1 MKGRLMWRWLG
12 SLLLVVA
19 APTHSVAQEGSQ
31 VWVHLLEPADGQQV
45 IGEVELVADVL
56 AERPIADVAFFVDG
70 RPVGSLT
77 AAPFRLRL
85 DLGLENRPHV
95 IEVVATDDAGRQA
108 RHRVET
114 AMVPLGSRYEVDLKQ
129 LYVTVTRDGARVR
142 NLDRDDFTVLD
153 DGRRQELI
161 TFENGDVPFTA
172 ALLIDASASM
182 YGAKLEAARAGAASF
197 IKGMRELDESK
208 VTVFS
213 DVIQNTTPFSG
224 NPEVLMAGLTN
235 ALGQGGTAVN
245 DNLYVALRLLENRQ
259 GRRLVVLLSD
269 GIDSHSAL
277 GGAEV
282 LEAVRRSEAMVFWIR
297 LLEGNER
304 ADDPEPQMASAWQMP
319 EDYRRRANA
328 LRELVDLSGGRIIPV
343 RSTTEIEPVFIEILR
358 ELREQYALGYYP
370 DVQSRDGSWHR
381 LKVRVDRPGA
391 EARTHRGYLNF

>member
-1 MKGRLMWRWLG
+1 MTQWLG
-12 SLLLVVA
+12 PLLLVTATLTQAGA
-19 APTHSVAQEGSQ
+19 AQTGQ
-31 VWVHLLEPADGQQV
+31 VWVNLLEPADGQEV
-45 IGEVELVADVL
+45 IGEVELVADAL
-56 AERPIADVAFFVDG
+56 AELPIKEVVFFVDG

-77 AAPFRLRL
+77 AAPFRLRV

-95 IEVVATDDAGRQA
+95 IEVLATDTEGRQG

-114 AMVPLGSRYEVDLKQ
+114 AAVPLGSRYDVDLKQ
-129 LYVTVTRDGARVR
+129 LYVTVTRDGERVR
-142 NLDRDDFTVLD
+142 DLVRGDFTVLD
-153 DGRRQELI
+153 DGRPQRLI

-172 ALLIDASASM
+172 VLLIDASASM
-182 YGAKLEAARAGAASF
+182 FGAKLEAARTGAASF
-197 IKGMRELDESK
+197 IQGMRELDEGK

-224 NPEVLMAGLTN
+224 NPEVLTAGLTG

-245 DNLYVALRLLENRQ
+245 DNLYAAIKLLESRQ

-277 GGAEV
+277 DGTEV
-282 LEAVRRSEAMVFWIR
+282 LDAARRSQAMVFWIR
-297 LLEGNER
+297 LLEADEG
-304 ADDPEPQMASAWQMP
+304 ADDDQPRMASAWRMP
-319 EDYRRRANA
+319 DDYRRQATA

-343 RSTTEIEPVFIEILR
+343 HSTTEIEPVFVEILR

-370 DVQSRDGSWHR
+370 DVHRRDGSWHR

-391 EARTHRGYLNF
+391 EARTHRGYLDD

>member
-1 MKGRLMWRWLG
+1 MRRRQVRRWLG
-12 SLLLVVA
+12 LLLLVVA
-19 APTHSVAQEGSQ
+19 VPTQSNAQESSQ
-31 VWVHLLEPADGQQV
+31 VWVHLLEPADDQEV
-45 IGEVELVADVL
+45 IGEIELVADVL
-56 AERPIADVAFFVDG
+56 AEHPIADVAFFVDG

-77 AAPFRLRL
+77 AAPFTLRV

-95 IEVVATDDAGRQA
+95 IEVVATDIRGLQA
-108 RHRVET
+108 RHRIET

-142 NLDRDDFTVLD
+142 DLDRGDFTVLD
-153 DGRRQELI
+153 DGRPQQLI
-161 TFENGDVPFTA
+161 TFENGNVPFTA

-182 YGAKLEAARAGAASF
+182 FGAKLEAARAGAAAF

-224 NPEVLMAGLTN
+224 NPDVLTAGLTN
-235 ALGQGGTAVN
+235 ALGHGGTAVN
-245 DNLYVALRLLENRQ
+245 DNLYVALRLLESRQ

-297 LLEGNER
+297 LLDAKRGP
-304 ADDPEPQMASAWQMP
+304 DDAEPGMASAWRMP
-319 EDYRRRANA
+319 DDYRRQSTA

-343 RSTTEIEPVFIEILR
+343 RSTTEIEPVFVEILR

-370 DVQSRDGSWHR
+370 DVHRRDGSWHR

-391 EARTHRGYLNF
+391 EARTHRGYLDF